1 MDRESAKHSPR
12 MDEQIKHEVESL
24 TSGHG
29 IESRAQEGRL
39 VEDSTDR
46 YVGAPDSLDAR
57 STIARFLDPGGFPA
71 DKRALVA
78 DARRNQAYDWVV
90 DRLES
95 LPDGRQFENVQA
107 VWESLG
113 GGVEDRF

>member
-12 MDEQIKHEVESL
+12 VDDQIQHETESL
-24 TSGHG
+24 TRGHG
-29 IESRAQEGRL
+29 VESRAQEGRL

-71 DKRALVA
+71 DRKTLVA
-78 DARRNQAYDWVV
+78 HARKNQAYDWVV
-90 DRLES
+90 DQLES

-113 GGVEDRF
+113 GGVENRF

>member
-12 MDEQIKHEVESL
+12 MDEQIEQE
-24 TSGHG
+24 TGGHG

-39 VEDSTDR
+39 VEDATDR
-46 YVGAPDSLDAR
+46 FVGGPDSVDAR
-57 STIARFLDPGGFPA
+57 STIARFLDPAAFPG
-71 DKRALVA
+71 DKSALTA
-78 DARRNQAYDWVV
+78 DARRNQAYDWVIR
-90 DRLES
+90 RLES
-95 LPDGRQFENVQA
+95 LPEGRQFENVQA